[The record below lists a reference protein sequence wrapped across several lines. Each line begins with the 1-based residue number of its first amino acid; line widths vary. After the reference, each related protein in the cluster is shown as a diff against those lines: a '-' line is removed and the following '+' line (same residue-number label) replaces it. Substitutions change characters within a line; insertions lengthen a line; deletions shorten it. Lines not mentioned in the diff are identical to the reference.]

1 MGCQAD
7 KVRLLEFIE
16 FLDNKRIVWTALFLE
31 WTGQWR
37 RDEFCKES
45 ESVDATLAV
54 A

>member
-1 MGCQAD
+1 M
-7 KVRLLEFIE
+7 RLLEFIE
-16 FLDNKRIVWTALFLE
+16 FLGNKRIVWTALFLE

-37 RDEFCKES
+37 RDEFCKQS